1 MKTFKTIYAII
12 ILILFMI
19 MVAGLVA
26 SFINPQLAT
35 KLHWFFISLMIALL
49 VMTFL
54 GAIIKG
60 FTDDEDDNDY
70 YSEPKK
76 KRMWTLLILSI
87 VLLVLHLFRII

>member
-1 MKTFKTIYAII
+1 MKTFKIIYAVIVLVLAI
-12 ILILFMI
+12 I
-19 MVAGLVA
+19 MVACLVVR
-26 SFINPQLAT
+26 FINPQLAT
-35 KLHWFFISLMIALL
+35 KLHWFFISLMIAIL
-49 VMTFL
+49 VMTVL